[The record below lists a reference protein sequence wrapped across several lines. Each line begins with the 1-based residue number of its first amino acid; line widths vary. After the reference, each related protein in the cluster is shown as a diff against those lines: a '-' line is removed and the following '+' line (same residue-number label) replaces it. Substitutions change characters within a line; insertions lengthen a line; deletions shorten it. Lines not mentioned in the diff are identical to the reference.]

1 MLERDERTFRAYAG
15 TTQAVDI
22 IHGGVKSN
30 ALPERA
36 YAIVNHRIAEY
47 SSVPETRARYA
58 KILAPLAAK
67 LNLTLDT
74 FGTLH
79 GTEGLAKGH
88 IIISDGYELEPAP
101 VSPTD
106 GSGAWELLSG
116 TILSSLGTSSRDE
129 IVDKRIVVAPGIM
142 VANSDTKWYW
152 DLTKK

>member
-1 MLERDERTFRAYAG
+1 M
-15 TTQAVDI
+15 
-22 IHGGVKSN
+22 
-30 ALPERA
+30 
-36 YAIVNHRIAEY
+36 NHRIAEY

-58 KILAPLAAK
+58 EILEPLAAK

-79 GTEGLAKGH
+79 GSEGPAKGH
-88 IIISDGYELEPAP
+88 IIISDGGFGLEPAP

-116 TILSSLGTSSRDE
+116 TILSSLGSSSRAE